1 MMSGIITKSTINSLT
16 GAVKFL
22 GGSVND
28 LNLKDYI
35 AAQHLLE
42 IINKLEKYLMRLS
55 MKADKNYEIISHNDK
70 CKKRREKLELLNL
83 DEELYLFK
91 MYKEALK
98 SDAYRNLLSSDV
110 IDDKIE
116 NELSLGILIERDSN
130 ITRELYEMKTKEQKI
145 SYESNLSQL
154 AHFYKYE
161 NNQRRVTLDDIKTSV
176 SIIASTSYVERIMLK
191 YFPLKKV
198 FLRHKK

>member
-1 MMSGIITKSTINSLT
+1 
-16 GAVKFL
+16 
-22 GGSVND
+22 
-28 LNLKDYI
+28 
-35 AAQHLLE
+35 
-42 IINKLEKYLMRLS
+42 
-55 MKADKNYEIISHNDK
+55 IISHNDK
-70 CKKRREKLELLNL
+70 CKKEREKLELLNL

-130 ITRELYEMKTKEQKI
+130 ITRKLYEMKTKEQKI

-154 AHFYKYE
+154 ANFYKNE
-161 NNQRRVTLDDIKTSV
+161 NNSRRVTLDDIKTSV
-176 SIIASTSYVERIMLK
+176 SIIASTGYVERIMLK

>member
-1 MMSGIITKSTINSLT
+1 MMSDIITKSTITSLS
-16 GAVKFL
+16 GAVNFL
-22 GGSVND
+22 GKSISD

-55 MKADKNYEIISHNDK
+55 MKADKNCEIISHNDK
-70 CKKRREKLELLNL
+70 CKKEIEKLELLNL

-130 ITRELYEMKTKEQKI
+130 ITRKLYEMKTKEQKI

-154 AHFYKYE
+154 ANFYKNE
-161 NNQRRVTLDDIKTSV
+161 NNSRRVTLDDIKTSV
-176 SIIASTSYVERIMLK
+176 SIIASTGYVERIMLK

>member
-1 MMSGIITKSTINSLT
+1 MMSDIITKSTITSLS
-16 GAVKFL
+16 GAVNFL
-22 GGSVND
+22 GKSISD

-55 MKADKNYEIISHNDK
+55 MKADKNCEIISHNDK
-70 CKKRREKLELLNL
+70 CKKEREKLELLNL

-116 NELSLGILIERDSN
+116 NELSLGILNERDSN
-130 ITRELYEMKTKEQKI
+130 ITRKLYEMKTKEQKI

-154 AHFYKYE
+154 ANFYKNE
-161 NNQRRVTLDDIKTSV
+161 NNSRRVTLDDIKTSV
-176 SIIASTSYVERIMLK
+176 SIIASTGYVERIMLK

>member
-1 MMSGIITKSTINSLT
+1 MASGIITKSTINSLT

-55 MKADKNYEIISHNDK
+55 MKADKNCEIISHNDK